1 MINEGWGG
9 PPGLRGF
16 SRTRSTAL
24 FILCATAIAL
34 PAQTFTTLHSFD
46 NTDGAS
52 PYAAL
57 VQATDGNLYGTTVYG
72 GADGFGTIFNIT
84 PAGTLTTLH
93 SFCSESN
100 CTDGSE
106 PFTGLAQAANGNFYG
121 TTRNGGIGGTY
132 GFGTVFRITP
142 SGALTTLHNF
152 CSQSCMDGESP
163 LAGLIQATNGDYYG
177 TTYSGGIGIGNGT
190 VFKIT
195 PSGTLTTLY
204 SFCAQSACPDGA
216 GPTAGLV
223 QATNG
228 DFYGATD
235 NGGAYGLGTVFK
247 ITPGGVLATLHS
259 FCPDSLCADGQHPQ
273 AALVQA
279 GNGELYGTT
288 YEGGAG
294 AAGTVFK
301 ITPSGTLTTIH
312 TFCATFPCTDG
323 LFPAAALVRATD
335 GNLYGTTV
343 HGGANNDGTIFKI
356 TPGGTLTTLYSFCS
370 QSACADGSQPYAGIV
385 QDTNGKFYGT
395 ASSGGATN
403 DGAVFSLSVGLHP
416 FVETQPAS
424 GKVGTAVNILG
435 TDLTGATRVTFNGI
449 SAAFTVV
456 SASEITTAVPAGA
469 ATGTVQVITP
479 RGALS
484 SNISFRVR

>member
-1 MINEGWGG
+1 
-9 PPGLRGF
+9 
-16 SRTRSTAL
+16 
-24 FILCATAIAL
+24 
-34 PAQTFTTLHSFD
+34 
-46 NTDGAS
+46 
-52 PYAAL
+52 
-57 VQATDGNLYGTTVYG
+57 
-72 GADGFGTIFNIT
+72 
-84 PAGTLTTLH
+84 
-93 SFCSESN
+93 
-100 CTDGSE
+100 
-106 PFTGLAQAANGNFYG
+106 
-121 TTRNGGIGGTY
+121 
-132 GFGTVFRITP
+132 
-142 SGALTTLHNF
+142 
-152 CSQSCMDGESP
+152 
-163 LAGLIQATNGDYYG
+163 
-177 TTYSGGIGIGNGT
+177 
-190 VFKIT
+190 
-195 PSGTLTTLY
+195 
-204 SFCAQSACPDGA
+204 
-216 GPTAGLV
+216 
-223 QATNG
+223 
-228 DFYGATD
+228 
-235 NGGAYGLGTVFK
+235 
-247 ITPGGVLATLHS
+247 
-259 FCPDSLCADGQHPQ
+259 
-273 AALVQA
+273 
-279 GNGELYGTT
+279 
-288 YEGGAG
+288 
-294 AAGTVFK
+294 
-301 ITPSGTLTTIH
+301 
-312 TFCATFPCTDG
+312 